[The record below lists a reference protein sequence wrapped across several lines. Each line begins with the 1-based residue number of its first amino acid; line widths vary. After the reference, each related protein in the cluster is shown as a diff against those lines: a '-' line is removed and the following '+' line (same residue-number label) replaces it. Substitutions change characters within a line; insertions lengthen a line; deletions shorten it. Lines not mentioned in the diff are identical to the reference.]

1 MLLKD
6 WKIRKAELNDI
17 NYFHQ
22 ALEQTYLSKINIEIF
37 TAQFKKA
44 IKNKNNFIYVAE
56 NIMGK
61 QMGCIICEKEEN
73 IFGNKPNIQIKEFY
87 ISPNYRKLNVADDLF
102 LYVYEKAI
110 KNGFYKIE
118 VLCNLAS
125 TTTHYFYTKKNFK
138 PIQKLYVKNIY

>member
-1 MLLKD
+1 MLLKN

-22 ALEQTYLSKINIEIF
+22 ALEQTYLGNINIEIF
-37 TAQFKKA
+37 REQFKKI
-44 IKNKNNFIYVAE
+44 IKNKNSFIYVAE
-56 NIMGK
+56 NTLGN

-73 IFGNKPNIQIKEFY
+73 IFSSKPNIQIKEFY

-110 KNGFYKIE
+110 KQGFDKIE
-118 VLCNLAS
+118 VLCNLTS
-125 TTTHYFYTKKNFK
+125 TTTQNFYSRKKFRPTKK
-138 PIQKLYVKNIY
+138 LYMKSI

>member
-1 MLLKD
+1 MLLKN

-22 ALEQTYLSKINIEIF
+22 ALEQTYLSNINIEIF
-37 TAQFKKA
+37 GEQFKKV
-44 IKNKNNFIYVAE
+44 IKNKNSFVYVAE
-56 NIMGK
+56 NTLGN

-73 IFGNKPNIQIKEFY
+73 IFSNKPNIQIKEFY

-110 KNGFYKIE
+110 KQGFDKIE
-118 VLCNLAS
+118 VLCNLTS
-125 TTTHYFYTKKNFK
+125 TTTQNFYSRKKFRPTK
-138 PIQKLYVKNIY
+138 KLYVKSV

>member
-1 MLLKD
+1 MLLKN

-22 ALEQTYLSKINIEIF
+22 ALEQTYLGNINIEIF
-37 TAQFKKA
+37 REQFKKI
-44 IKNKNNFIYVAE
+44 IKNKNSFIYVAE
-56 NIMGK
+56 NTLGN

-73 IFGNKPNIQIKEFY
+73 IFSSKPNIQIKEFY

-110 KNGFYKIE
+110 KQGFDKIE
-118 VLCNLAS
+118 VLCNLTS
-125 TTTHYFYTKKNFK
+125 TTTQNFYSRKKFRPTK
-138 PIQKLYVKNIY
+138 KLYVKSI

>member
-1 MLLKD
+1 MLLKN

-22 ALEQTYLSKINIEIF
+22 ALEQTYLSNINIEIF
-37 TAQFKKA
+37 GEQFKKV
-44 IKNKNNFIYVAE
+44 IKNKNSFVYVAE
-56 NIMGK
+56 NTLGN

-73 IFGNKPNIQIKEFY
+73 IFSNKPNIQIKEFY

-110 KNGFYKIE
+110 KQGFDKIE
-118 VLCNLAS
+118 VLCNITS
-125 TTTHYFYTKKNFK
+125 TTTQNFYSRKKFRPTK
-138 PIQKLYVKNIY
+138 KLYVKSV